1 MNVSRH
7 RTASRRRGFTLIELL
22 VVISIIATLISLIAP
37 AVQSARAAA
46 RRTQCLNNLKNI
58 GLALQNFGTNHN
70 GNIPHVR
77 DVTGS
82 LTGAEEL
89 ISGWPIQLLNTLD
102 NEAIQRQL
110 RENAANWPTEDPFNP
125 TSGGASDAVQTW
137 IQVFTCPDD
146 LNGWQ
151 QDYGLTYRLNSGYL
165 APQATGTV
173 GQYDPQ
179 DVLSATGL
187 TNLLQGYSTGAAFQ
201 NIGAGDRRMSFDFIN
216 QGDGQGNTILIAENI
231 DPTQTG
237 FTSWGWDNNDM
248 RSLAFGVVL
257 GDIHNASD
265 TDIYVSAKADL
276 DDNGCA
282 DLGASAVN
290 APGGGPKASSNHQ
303 DIVHVSFADGS
314 SKGISESIA
323 PSVYLKLLTSN
334 GQRYEQGILNEADF

>member
-1 MNVSRH
+1 MNVTRH

-46 RRTQCLNNLKNI
+46 RRTQCLNNLKNV

-77 DVTGS
+77 DA
-82 LTGAEEL
+82 LEADPNL
-89 ISGWPIQLLNTLD
+89 QAISGWPIQLLSFLD

-110 RENAANWPTEDPFNP
+110 RKNAATTGVTDPFVG
-125 TSGGASDAVQTW
+125 TAAAADDVQTW

-165 APQATGTV
+165 AADPGSGNLVAG
-173 GQYDPQ
+173 YDPN
-179 DVLSATGL
+179 DFVAATGL
-187 TNLLQGYSTGAAFQ
+187 TTLLEGYSTGAAFQ
-201 NIGAGDRRMSFDFIN
+201 NIGASDRKMSFDFIN

-231 DPTQTG
+231 DPG
-237 FTSWGWDNNDM
+237 LTSWGWDVTTMNALVIGAARDQITVDGTSVIYGTGQTDLNDNTC
-248 RSLAFGVVL
+248 GDL
-257 GDIHNASD
+257 GD
-265 TDIYVSAKADL
+265 SAI
-276 DDNGCA
+276 N
-282 DLGASAVN
+282 S
-290 APGGGPKASSNHQ
+290 PGGGPKASSNHQ

-314 SKGISESIA
+314 SKGISESID
-323 PSVYLKLLTSN
+323 PTVYLKLLTSN
-334 GQRYEQGILNEADF
+334 GQRYNQGILNEADF